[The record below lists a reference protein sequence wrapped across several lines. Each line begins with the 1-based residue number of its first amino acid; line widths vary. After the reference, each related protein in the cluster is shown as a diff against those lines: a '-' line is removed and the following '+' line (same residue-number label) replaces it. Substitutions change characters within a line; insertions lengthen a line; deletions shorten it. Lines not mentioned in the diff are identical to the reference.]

1 MTILFFRTI
10 VLYLVIIIA
19 LRVMGKRQIGEL
31 SSSEFVITILV
42 SQLATVPMGSVSTP
56 LVYGVIPI
64 LTLLSLEIIISSLFV
79 KNRWIRK
86 IVVGHTSILIENG
99 KINQSEMK
107 RLRLTLDELLEE
119 LRLKSFMDISTVK
132 YAILEANGELSV
144 FPFSKD
150 ESVTKSDINI
160 TEDTSFLP
168 FTVISDGILIKSEAI
183 RLGKNEAWIK
193 KQLAK
198 KKIKTIK
205 DVFLMQADETG
216 NVLIIPKEKKQ

>member
-168 FTVISDGILIKSEAI
+168 FTIISDGILIKSEAM

-216 NVLIIPKEKKQ
+216 NILIIPKEKKQ

>member
-10 VLYLVIIIA
+10 ILYLVIIIA
-19 LRVMGKRQIGEL
+19 LRIMGKRQIGEL

-56 LVYGVIPI
+56 LIYGVIPI

-99 KINQSEMK
+99 KINQPEMK

-168 FTVISDGILIKSEAI
+168 FTIISDGVLIKSEAE
-183 RLGKNEAWIK
+183 RLGKNENWIK

-198 KKIKTIK
+198 KNIKSIH
-205 DVFLMQADETG
+205 DVFLMQADENG
-216 NVLIIPKEKKQ
+216 GILIIPKEKKK

>member
-168 FTVISDGILIKSEAI
+168 FTIISDGILIKSEAM

-193 KQLAK
+193 KQLTK

-216 NVLIIPKEKKQ
+216 NILIIPKEKKQ